1 MSGLIAFTFE
11 SEEGAR
17 ALESDLIAAQ
27 ESHELMVG
35 DAALIVRMADGR
47 PEFSHAVN
55 LVGRG
60 SMGGI
65 FWGFILA
72 LVFWTRWWGLNI
84 GSALGDLRLDDDF
97 VKEVG
102 EGVDKGHS
110 ALLAFLEEN
119 MVAGVLKVAESHKPK
134 IYQSTFSAEDEQVLK
149 VIFQATRENT

>member
-1 MSGLIAFTFE
+1 MSELIAFTFE
-11 SEEGAR
+11 SENGAK
-17 ALESDLIAAQ
+17 ALEADLIAAQ
-27 ESHELMVG
+27 ESQGLRVG
-35 DAALIVRMADGR
+35 DAALVVRMADGR

-72 LVFWTRWWGLNI
+72 LIFWTRWWGLSI
-84 GSALGDLRLDDDF
+84 GGALGDLRLEEDF

-110 ALLAFLEEN
+110 ALLALVEES
-119 MVAGVLKVAESHKPK
+119 MAAGVLEVAESRKPK
-134 IYQSTFSAEDEQVLK
+134 VFQSTLSEEDEQVLK
-149 VIFQATRENT
+149 MIFQATRVNS